1 MNKLISIIVPVYNIE
16 AYIKQCIESILSQTY
31 TKFELI
37 LVDDGSPDNCGKIC
51 DEYANV
57 DDRIKVFHK
66 QNGGLSD
73 ARNYGLKKA
82 KGEYISFIDGDD
94 YIDINFY
101 QMLID
106 AILSTDCDIAEC
118 YSINFEDGCTP
129 KAIYENSTSV
139 LSSFDWLT
147 ESSVGNFLP
156 CVVWNKIYKKEL
168 FKNIEFPIGR
178 HYEDEA
184 TTYKVIYRAKKIVR
198 LNSALYFYRQRN
210 GSITTLEKNMKEI
223 NEQYSALEDKYVYFK
238 NKNEIKISKYAETK
252 LAIYMTSVYGVRK
265 KLSGEYKDWRK
276 EIIRIIYDVLFEGI
290 VPMKYKLYLIMFI
303 VFPKLFNKE

>member
-1 MNKLISIIVPVYNIE
+1 MNQLISIIVPVYNIE

-37 LVDDGSPDNCGKIC
+37 LIDDGSPDNCGKIC

-73 ARNYGLKKA
+73 ARNYGLRKA
-82 KGEYISFIDGDD
+82 KGEYVSFVDGDD
-94 YIDINFY
+94 YIDKHFY
-101 QMLID
+101 AMLID
-106 AILSTDCDIAEC
+106 AMLTTNCDIAEC
-118 YSINFEDGCTP
+118 YSINFEDGCIP
-129 KAIYENSTSV
+129 KANYEDSRRV
-139 LSSFDWLT
+139 LNSFDWLT
-147 ESSVGNFLP
+147 ESGVRNFLP

-168 FKNIEFPIGR
+168 FDNIEFPVGR

-184 TTYKVIYRAKKIVR
+184 TTYKVIYKANRIVR
-198 LNSALYFYRQRN
+198 INSALYFYRQRN
-210 GSITTLEKNMKEI
+210 GSITTLEKDMKEI
-223 NEQYSALEDKYVYFK
+223 NEQYQALEEKYVYFV
-238 NKNEIKISKYAETK
+238 NKNETKISKYAETK
-252 LAIYMTSVYGVRK
+252 LALYMASVYWIRK

-276 EIIRIIYDVLFEGI
+276 EIMQIINDVFFEGI
-290 VPMKYKLYLIMFI
+290 VPLKYKVYLIMFI